1 VIKFSL
7 VCDRSH
13 SFESW
18 FANGA
23 AYDEQAPRGRVECP
37 VCGSSQVTK
46 AIMAPAVASHRG
58 KAIEGRVIEGKV
70 IAPVPA
76 KQVPAPLLDAR
87 QREIRA
93 ALGAMRTEIIANTV
107 DVGSRFPEE
116 ARKIHDGESQDRP
129 IRGEAT
135 VEEVHALIEEGVKI
149 MPIPGAPE
157 DMN

>member
-1 VIKFSL
+1 MIRFSL
-7 VCDRSH
+7 ACGSGH

-23 AYDEQAPRGRVECP
+23 AYDEQAARGLVLCP

-46 AIMAPAVASHRG
+46 AIMAPALASRRA
-58 KAIEGRVIEGKV
+58 KAIEGEVIEGKV
-70 IAPVPA
+70 IAPLPPE
-76 KQVPAPLLDAR
+76 QVPEALLDAR

-93 ALGAMRTEIIANTV
+93 MLGAMRTEIIANTV

-116 ARKIHDGESQDRP
+116 ARKIHEGESQDRP

-149 MPIPGAPE
+149 MPIPAAPE